1 MTSAVLTAP
10 TNATGTRLPVVL
22 VYRNELLHPSETFV
36 RSQAEG
42 MENYQP
48 VFVGRKRVPGLELKD
63 QSWTVDSGGVTGRVK
78 RNLHKY
84 FGFAPGMPASLKR
97 LNPALIHCHFGVDSV
112 SAIRLARSL
121 RIPLV
126 VTYHGY
132 DATMREEYAREFSY
146 DYRRYLGWK
155 RVLQS
160 EVDRFIAVSEFV
172 RDKLI
177 TQSFPSTRIV
187 VHYVGVD
194 TGRFR
199 PNRADLR
206 EPIVLFAGRLAE
218 NKGCDY
224 LIDAMS
230 LVQQRLPH
238 AKLVVIGDGPE
249 RHSLERLATFRLKNY
264 EFLGMQ
270 SQEILRQWMTRA
282 TVFSV
287 PSVTVASGASE
298 GFGLVFA
305 EAQAMGTPVA
315 SFATGG
321 IPEAVLHGVTGLLA
335 PERDIAE
342 LAGNITRLLSDASLW
357 QQFSLAGIRRVRKDF
372 DLHTQNAKLEAIY
385 ADVIARHRA
394 SLQQA
399 S

>member
-1 MTSAVLTAP
+1 MTSPVLVRPPVATDAP
-10 TNATGTRLPVVL
+10 LPVVL
-22 VYRNELLHPSETFV
+22 IYRNELLHPSETFV
-36 RSQAEG
+36 RSQAQG
-42 MENYQP
+42 MKNFQP
-48 VFVGRKRVPGLELKD
+48 VFVGRTRVPGLELKQ
-63 QSWTVDSGGVTGRVK
+63 QSQTVDSGGLMGRLK
-78 RNLHKY
+78 RTLHKSW
-84 FGFAPGMPASLKR
+84 GFAPGMAASLRK
-97 LNPALIHCHFGVDSV
+97 LNPLLIHCHFGVDSV
-112 SAIRLARSL
+112 SALGLAREL

-132 DATMREEYAREFSY
+132 DATMRDEYARRFSY
-146 DYRRYLGWK
+146 DYRRYLHWK
-155 RVLQS
+155 RVLQD

-172 RDKLI
+172 REKLI
-177 TQSFPSTRIV
+177 AQSFPGTKTV

-194 TGRFR
+194 TSIFR
-199 PNRADLR
+199 PDHTVMR

-230 LVQQRLPH
+230 LVQQRIPH
-238 AKLVVIGDGPE
+238 ARLIVIGDGPE
-249 RHSLERLATFRLKNY
+249 RASLERMATFRLKNY

-270 SQEILRQWMTRA
+270 RQDVLRHWMARA

-321 IPEAVLHGVTGLLA
+321 IPEAVLDGVTGLLA
-335 PERDIAE
+335 PERDIQD
-342 LAGNITRLLSDASLW
+342 LAANISRLLCDASLW
-357 QQFSLAGIRRVRKDF
+357 QQFSVAGLRRVRKVF
-372 DLHTQNAKLEAIY
+372 DLQKQNNKLEEIY
-385 ADVIARHRA
+385 ADVVNKHRSSLSRA
-394 SLQQA
+394 S
-399 S
+399 